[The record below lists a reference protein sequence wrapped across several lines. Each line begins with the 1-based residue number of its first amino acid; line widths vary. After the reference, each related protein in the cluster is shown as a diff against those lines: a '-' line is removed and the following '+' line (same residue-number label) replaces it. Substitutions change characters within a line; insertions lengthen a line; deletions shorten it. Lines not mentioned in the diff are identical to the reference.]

1 MDTNKMREQFEKR
14 IHQPAGSYWC
24 EKDRTYR
31 YEDYDT
37 ASSQIH
43 ECQWQAWIAAWQA
56 SRESVHIDDINPE
69 VTELKQRIED
79 QEREQLFRA
88 EGFVRGSSRASISA
102 LQRHFKI
109 GYGAARRLMERL
121 ELSGVVAAPDADGR
135 RRVLPMVAP

>member
-1 MDTNKMREQFEKR
+1 MGTNKMREQFEKR

-56 SRESVHIDDINPE
+56 SREAVVVELPSACAYE
-69 VTELKQRIED
+69 GLTEHL
-79 QEREQLFRA
+79 
-88 EGFVRGSSRASISA
+88 GSLI
-102 LQRHFKI
+102 
-109 GYGAARRLMERL
+109 
-121 ELSGVVAAPDADGR
+121 ELSYEAPEHDPVGLARLPDVRAAIEAHGLKVAS
-135 RRVLPMVAP
+135 